1 MWKTLN
7 KRLLALLLI
16 IIFSV
21 SSTFISYGSSYDENA
36 IKAQVNEL
44 NSKIKDGKLVAKKK
58 LEKNNQLIDN
68 LTLKYKKSNYLSEK
82 ELYGAMIDDLQLQNG
97 EINLSL
103 HEDVVIFTSVITKLK
118 IKKLEQNTIKYIY
131 I

>member
-1 MWKTLN
+1 MN

-21 SSTFISYGSSYDENA
+21 SFTFISGGRSYGQNA
-36 IKAQVNEL
+36 SVIKAQVKEL
-44 NSKIKDGKLVAKKK
+44 NTKIKNGEVVAKKK

-82 ELYGAMIDDLQLQNG
+82 ELYRAMIDDLQLQNG

-103 HEDVVIFTSVITKLK
+103 YEDVVIFTSVINKLK
-118 IKKLEQNTIKYIY
+118 IKNVKKI
-131 I
+131 